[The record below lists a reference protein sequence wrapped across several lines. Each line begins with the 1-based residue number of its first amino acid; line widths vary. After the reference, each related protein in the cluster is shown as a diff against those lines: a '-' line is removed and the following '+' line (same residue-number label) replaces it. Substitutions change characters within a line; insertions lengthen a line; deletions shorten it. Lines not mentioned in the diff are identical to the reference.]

1 MKIADITKIAGSDK
15 RRSRVGRG
23 RGSGKGKTCGRGHNG
38 AGQRSGP
45 RRSAMQE
52 GGQMPTFRR
61 LPKRGF
67 SNAQFATRYSVVN
80 VASIEE
86 RFESGTHVTKQL
98 LIETGLVRDK
108 KLAVKVLG
116 DGELS
121 KKLSVDA
128 TKFSKSAKAKIE
140 AAGGTANVC

>member
-1 MKIADITKIAGSDK
+1 MNIADITKVAGADK

-23 RGSGKGKTCGRGHNG
+23 RGSGNGKTSGRGHNG

-67 SNAQFATRYSVVN
+67 SNAKFATRYNVVN

-98 LIETGLVRDK
+98 LLESGLVRDK
-108 KLAVKVLG
+108 KLPVKILG
-116 DGELS
+116 DGALS
-121 KKLSVDA
+121 KKLSIDA
-128 TKFSKSAKAKIE
+128 AKFSKSAREKIE
-140 AAGGTANVC
+140 GAGGTANMC

>member
-1 MKIADITKIAGSDK
+1 MNIADITKVAGADK

-23 RGSGKGKTCGRGHNG
+23 RGSGKGKTSGRGHNG

-45 RRSAMQE
+45 RRSVMQE

-67 SNAQFATRYSVVN
+67 SNAMFKTRYSIVN

-86 RFESGTHVTKQL
+86 RFESGTHITKQL
-98 LIETGLVRDK
+98 LLETGLVRDK
-108 KLAVKVLG
+108 KLPVKILG
-116 DGELS
+116 DGALS

-128 TKFSKSAKAKIE
+128 TKFSKSAREKIE
-140 AAGGTANVC
+140 AAGGAANVC